1 MSVTVAD
8 VRAMSA
14 QAVFDLEDRY
24 ARERGVRGAHPR
36 PIAAARFVAVAR
48 ITGGGRVELDPPLE
62 LGVMRNASGFDL
74 FFGSAAPVGTD
85 EPRRLDQGTYAV
97 RLSSGGVYQTVERA
111 DIAIPAPATPYRFEL
126 DPGCAYPFPS
136 GAASARGGAPTLLR
150 GGLQAPDATGI
161 EGARVDVP
169 ALASVRLHT
178 TDESGQWVLVFPEG
192 QPSGAVSVRFRL
204 PDGTT
209 TNVAGVPIVA
219 GRDSTLPQTALRGSV
234 TTTAGVAIPEATVTV
249 SGQPGSTRSQ
259 VDGGW
264 FYFFRPDQP
273 GTNVTVT
280 ATLPDGR
287 SQSRGAVPV
296 QPRSTVVVQSFRF
309 A

>member
-1 MSVTVAD
+1 MSVTIAD
-8 VRAMSA
+8 VRTMSA

-24 ARERGVRGAHPR
+24 ARERGVGGAHPR

-62 LGVMRNASGFDL
+62 LSVLRNASGFDL
-74 FFGSAAPVGTD
+74 FFGSAAPVGTN
-85 EPRRLDQGTYAV
+85 EPRRLGDGTYAV

-126 DPGCAYPFPS
+126 DPSYAYPFPS
-136 GAASARGGAPTLLR
+136 GAASGSGGAPTLLR
-150 GGLQAPDATGI
+150 GGLQGPDATGVA
-161 EGARVDVP
+161 GARVDVP
-169 ALASVRLHT
+169 ALAAVRPNT

-192 QPSGAVSVRFRL
+192 QASGNVSVRFRL

-209 TNVAGVPIVA
+209 TNVAGVPILA
-219 GRDSTLPQTALRGSV
+219 GRDATLSQTALRGRV
-234 TTTAGVAIPEATVTV
+234 TTTAGVPIPGATVTV
-249 SGQPGSTRSQ
+249 SGPPGSTRSQ

-264 FYFFRPDQP
+264 FYFFRPDQAA
-273 GTNVTVT
+273 TNVTVT

-287 SQSRGAVPV
+287 SQSRAGVPV
-296 QPRSTVVVQSFRF
+296 QPRSTVVVESFQF

>member
-1 MSVTVAD
+1 
-8 VRAMSA
+8 
-14 QAVFDLEDRY
+14 
-24 ARERGVRGAHPR
+24 
-36 PIAAARFVAVAR
+36 VAVAR